1 MHTIDKGID
10 KSSHLDRTVSADK
23 NPLFNPCPVCGR
35 NFGLDFEDL
44 CDRLDCM
51 QRALAQARGDF
62 EELKLEITELVRRRS
77 TDIRRF

>member
-1 MHTIDKGID
+1 MQTIDKGID
-10 KSSHLDRTVSADK
+10 KSSHRDRAASADK
-23 NPLFNPCPVCGR
+23 KPLFNPCPVCGR
-35 NFGLDFEDL
+35 NFGLEFGDL

-62 EELKLEITELVRRRS
+62 EELRLEIIELVRRRP